1 MRTHEYIEFFHG
13 EIAIRK
19 NLETG
24 NYQVVENIPDYKILV
39 WETFG
44 DSMEDYEKASEYA
57 RKLATTY
64 CVGVVI

>member
-24 NYQVVENIPDYKILV
+24 NYQVVENIPGYKIIV
-39 WETFG
+39 WSDHGNTEQDLKDART
-44 DSMEDYEKASEYA
+44 KAKALIKYA
-57 RKLATTY
+57 S
-64 CVGVVI
+64 I